1 MADQS
6 QSSQNI
12 EGTVK
17 ISTGTISTGSLTN
30 LANIGTLSRLDR
42 QSPKQI
48 TSFGTVGTA
57 SGSLF
62 GTISAASGAGT
73 IHVLTGLNIVVTSGT
88 PEIMISYGSIL
99 TGGSVIV
106 KGAFAVNSGISRNY
120 NPPIDSGTNS
130 EIIYHFVNAGTA
142 NIQVQYYRTI

>member
-1 MADQS
+1 MADVTE
-6 QSSQNI
+6 SSQNI
-12 EGTVK
+12 EGTVVVSNL
-17 ISTGTISTGSLTN
+17 IGGTIN
-30 LANIGTLSRLDR
+30 RFDR

-62 GTISAASGAGT
+62 GTISATSGAGT
-73 IHVLTGLNIVVTSGT
+73 IHVLTGVNIVVTSGT
-88 PEIMISYGSIL
+88 PEIMVSYGSAL
-99 TGGSVIV
+99 TGGSVLV
-106 KGAFAVNSGISRNY
+106 RGSFTTNSGIARNF

-130 EIIYHFVNAGTA
+130 EIMYHFVSAGTA

>member
-1 MADQS
+1 MADVTE
-6 QSSQNI
+6 SSQNI
-12 EGTVK
+12 EGTVVVSNL
-17 ISTGTISTGSLTN
+17 IGGTIN
-30 LANIGTLSRLDR
+30 RFDR

-73 IHVLTGLNIVVTSGT
+73 IHVLTGVNIIVTSGT
-88 PEIMISYGSIL
+88 PEIMVSYGSAL
-99 TGGSVIV
+99 TGGSVIAR
-106 KGAFAVNSGISRNY
+106 GSFTTNSGIARNF

-130 EIIYHFVNAGTA
+130 EIMYHFVSAGTA
-142 NIQVQYYRTI
+142 NIQVQYYKTT

>member
-6 QSSQNI
+6 ESSQNV
-12 EGTVK
+12 EGTVVV
-17 ISTGTISTGSLTN
+17 SNVVGGTIN
-30 LANIGTLSRLDR
+30 RFDR

-57 SGSLF
+57 SGSFF

-73 IHVLTGLNIVVTSGT
+73 IHVLTGVNIIVTSGT
-88 PEIMISYGSIL
+88 PEIMVSYGSAL

-106 KGAFAVNSGISRNY
+106 RGSFTTNSGIARNF

-130 EIIYHFVNAGTA
+130 EIMYHFVSAGTA

>member
-6 QSSQNI
+6 ESSQNV
-12 EGTVK
+12 EGTIVV
-17 ISTGTISTGSLTN
+17 SNLVGGTIN
-30 LANIGTLSRLDR
+30 RFDR

-73 IHVLTGLNIVVTSGT
+73 IHVLTGVNIVVTTGT
-88 PEIMISYGSIL
+88 PEIMVSYGSAL
-99 TGGSVIV
+99 VGGSVIV
-106 KGAFAVNSGISRNY
+106 RGAFAANSGISRNY

-142 NIQVQYYRTI
+142 NIQVQYYKTT

>member
-6 QSSQNI
+6 ESSQNV
-12 EGTVK
+12 EGTVVVSNL
-17 ISTGTISTGSLTN
+17 IGGTIN
-30 LANIGTLSRLDR
+30 RFDR

-73 IHVLTGLNIVVTSGT
+73 IHVLTGVNIIVTSGT
-88 PEIMISYGSIL
+88 PEIMVSYGSAL
-99 TGGSVIV
+99 TGGSVIAR
-106 KGAFAVNSGISRNY
+106 GSFTTNSGIARNF

-130 EIIYHFVNAGTA
+130 EIMYHFVSAGTA
-142 NIQVQYYRTI
+142 NIQVQYYKTI

>member
-6 QSSQNI
+6 ESSQNV
-12 EGTVK
+12 EGTVVV
-17 ISTGTISTGSLTN
+17 SNLVGGTIN
-30 LANIGTLSRLDR
+30 RFDR

-62 GTISAASGAGT
+62 GTISGASGAGT
-73 IHVLTGLNIVVTSGT
+73 IHVLTGVNIIVTSGT
-88 PEIMISYGSIL
+88 PEIMVSYGSAL

-106 KGAFAVNSGISRNY
+106 RGSFTTNSGIARNF

-130 EIIYHFVNAGTA
+130 EIMYHFVSAGTA
-142 NIQVQYYRTI
+142 NIQVQYYKTI